1 MTDRLY
7 SDPELVQFY
16 DVENEGGVDFDYCV
30 GFAREAGS
38 VLDLGCG
45 TGQLA
50 AALADRRSV
59 TGVDPAPAMLD
70 IARRRAGGQRVAWVE
85 ADARNVRLGRRFDLV
100 LLTGHAFQ
108 VFLTPEDREA
118 VLATIA
124 AHLAADGRF
133 IFDTRNPVAQ
143 EWLEWTPER
152 SQREL
157 SHPGLG
163 TLRAWNDFRRDS
175 ASVVVTY
182 STHYEIPDSGRVL
195 SAESK
200 IAFVAKESLEQ
211 MLDQTGLVVEEWLGN
226 WRGEPFCPTSPEI
239 IPIGRLR

>member
-1 MTDRLY
+1 
-7 SDPELVQFY
+7 
-16 DVENEGGVDFDYCV
+16 
-30 GFAREAGS
+30 
-38 VLDLGCG
+38 
-45 TGQLA
+45 
-50 AALADRRSV
+50 RSV

-70 IARRRAGGQRVAWVE
+70 IARRRAGGQNVDWVE
-85 ADARNVRLGRRFDLV
+85 ADARDIRLGRRFELV

-118 VLATIA
+118 VLRTIA
-124 AHLAADGRF
+124 AHLAPDGRF
-133 IFDTRNPVAQ
+133 IFDTRNPATE
-143 EWLEWTPER
+143 EWLEWTPEW

-163 TLRAWNDFRRDS
+163 TVRAWNDFRQDP
-175 ASVVVTY
+175 ATGVVTY

-200 IAFVAKESLEQ
+200 IAFPTKESLAQ
-211 MLDQTGLVVEEWLGN
+211 MLDKTGLVVEEWLGN
-226 WRGEPFCPTSPEI
+226 WRGEPYAPTSPEI

>member
-1 MTDRLY
+1 
-7 SDPELVQFY
+7 
-16 DVENEGGVDFDYCV
+16 
-30 GFAREAGS
+30 
-38 VLDLGCG
+38 
-45 TGQLA
+45 
-50 AALADRRSV
+50 V

-70 IARRRAGGQRVAWVE
+70 IARHRPGGQRIDWVE
-85 ADARNVRLGRRFDLV
+85 ADARTARLGRRFDLV

-108 VFLTPEDREA
+108 VFLTREDREA

-124 AHLAADGRF
+124 AHLAPGGRF
-133 IFDTRNPVAQ
+133 IFDTRNPATE

-163 TLRAWNDFRRDS
+163 TVRAWNDFRRDP
-175 ASVVVTY
+175 ATGVVIY

-200 IAFVAKESLEQ
+200 IAFPAKESLAR
-211 MLDQTGLVVEEWLGN
+211 MLDETGLVVEVWLGS
-226 WRGEPFCPTSPEI
+226 WQGEPYIETSPEI
-239 IPIGRLR
+239 IPVGRLR

>member
-7 SDPELVQFY
+7 SDPDLVQFY
-16 DVENEGGVDFDYCV
+16 DIENEGGVDFDYCV
-30 GFAREAGS
+30 GFAKGAGS

-70 IARRRAGGQRVAWVE
+70 IARRRAGGQRVDWVE
-85 ADARNVRLGRRFDLV
+85 ADARDVRLGRRFDLV

-124 AHLAADGRF
+124 AHLAPDGRF
-133 IFDTRNPVAQ
+133 IFDTRNPATE
-143 EWLEWTPER
+143 EWLEWTPEK
-152 SQREL
+152 SEREL
-157 SHPGLG
+157 RHPGLG
-163 TLRAWNDFRRDS
+163 TVRAWNDSRRDP
-175 ASVVVTY
+175 ATGVVTY
-182 STHYEIPDSGRVL
+182 STHYEIPTSGRVL

-200 IAFVAKESLEQ
+200 IAFPAKESLAQ
-211 MLDQTGLVVEEWLGN
+211 MLDKTELVVEEWLGS
-226 WRGEPFCPTSPEI
+226 WQGEPYGPATPEI